1 MLLDLS
7 ILITPFLHKNRMKRK
22 IAATTSSTAP
32 QPKKTKV
39 LTHRSMSYYLERATK
54 LSAAGTSMS
63 EAAEETLPASEVI
76 LLFFLVL
83 NRGIFNLM
91 LIGIFE

>member
-1 MLLDLS
+1 
-7 ILITPFLHKNRMKRK
+7 MKRK

-32 QPKKTKV
+32 KLKKKKV
-39 LTHRSMSYYLERATK
+39 LTHRPKSYYLERAAK
-54 LSAAGTSMS
+54 LPASGTSKTEIA
-63 EAAEETLPASEVI
+63 EADEETLPSSEVI

-91 LIGIFE
+91 FLLDFLNT